1 MITATGGEYLLPG
14 PPRVRADDSWAK
26 HSWVK

>member
-1 MITATGGEYLLPG
+1 MITATGGEYLLPA
-14 PPRVRADDSWAK
+14 PSVRADDSWAK